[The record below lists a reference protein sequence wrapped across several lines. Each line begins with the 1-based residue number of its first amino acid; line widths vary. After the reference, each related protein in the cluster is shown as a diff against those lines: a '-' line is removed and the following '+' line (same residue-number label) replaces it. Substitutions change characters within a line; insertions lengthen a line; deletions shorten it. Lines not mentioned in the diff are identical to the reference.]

1 MPAQITVDLTP
12 EIRQQ
17 LEKFVRSRTTSL
29 KQMMA
34 LSYEELSFC
43 ISDSYSYQSVTRTH
57 INPSV
62 SALQHTIS
70 SIDAETWEAINKV
83 LLRAR
88 ASEGIEKG
96 RAVRIDSTVTE
107 SHIHPPSDSSLLGL
121 CSHAFP
127 GHGEIARRSAA
138 RLNAIL

>member
-1 MPAQITVDLTP
+1 
-12 EIRQQ
+12 
-17 LEKFVRSRTTSL
+17 
-29 KQMMA
+29 MMA
-34 LSYEELSFC
+34 LSYEELSFF
-43 ISDSYSYQSVTRTH
+43 SDSYSYQSVTRTH